1 MFLTKYKWS
10 ANISSSK
17 RTALI
22 IKERGESIEIVT
34 DSINIRVTE
43 AVFPARKTR
52 YI

>member
-1 MFLTKYKWS
+1 MILV
-10 ANISSSK
+10 
-17 RTALI
+17 LI
-22 IKERGESIEIVT
+22 EWLFYGFQVIKERGESIEIVT